1 MLILTLF
8 LPTTGL
14 LSRSPSDGVDQTL
27 LNLFLLSGAVA
38 STACFV
44 TGLEK
49 LEVKS
54 KVLGMRA
61 VTIPPLMNPTEQA
74 QTGEILEQQ
83 TQTGEILEQQ
93 TQTGEILEHQTQTGE
108 ILEQQTQTGE
118 ILEQQ
123 TQTGEILEQ
132 QTQTGEI
139 LEQDWTWKHE
149 QYRVKGELRSVFRDV
164 KSGRFSKDP
173 IEPDGMRKLLEVAK
187 SIYPSG
193 YTVRATG
200 NPHRDCITISYDRAK
215 RHSREEEVQKRRT
228 RSRRGNV
235 D

>member
-1 MLILTLF
+1 MVQRRELFRTILVTSLGVWLMLMLTLF

-93 TQTGEILEHQTQTGE
+93 TQTGEILE
-108 ILEQQTQTGE
+108 
-118 ILEQQ
+118 
-123 TQTGEILEQ
+123 
-132 QTQTGEI
+132 
-139 LEQDWTWKHE
+139 QDWTWKHE

-173 IEPDGMRKLLEVAK
+173 IEPDGMRKLLGVAK

-215 RHSREEEVQKRRT
+215 RYSREEEVQKRRT

-235 D
+235 DEREEG

>member
-1 MLILTLF
+1 MVQRRELFRTILVTSLGVWLMLILTLF

-83 TQTGEILEQQ
+83 TQTGEILEQ
-93 TQTGEILEHQTQTGE
+93 
-108 ILEQQTQTGE
+108 
-118 ILEQQ
+118 
-123 TQTGEILEQ
+123 
-132 QTQTGEI
+132 
-139 LEQDWTWKHE
+139 DWTWKHE

-173 IEPDGMRKLLEVAK
+173 IEPDGMRKLLGVAK

>member
-1 MLILTLF
+1 MVQRRELFRTILVTSLGVWLMLMLTLF

-83 TQTGEILEQQ
+83 TQTGEILEQ
-93 TQTGEILEHQTQTGE
+93 
-108 ILEQQTQTGE
+108 
-118 ILEQQ
+118 
-123 TQTGEILEQ
+123 
-132 QTQTGEI
+132 
-139 LEQDWTWKHE
+139 DWTWKHE

-164 KSGRFSKDP
+164 KSGRFSKDL
-173 IEPDGMRKLLEVAK
+173 IEPDGMRKLLGVAK

-215 RHSREEEVQKRRT
+215 RYSREEEVQKRRT

-235 D
+235 DEREEG

>member
-1 MLILTLF
+1 MVQRRELFRTILVTSLGVWLMLTLTLF

-83 TQTGEILEQQ
+83 TQTGEILEQ
-93 TQTGEILEHQTQTGE
+93 
-108 ILEQQTQTGE
+108 
-118 ILEQQ
+118 
-123 TQTGEILEQ
+123 
-132 QTQTGEI
+132 
-139 LEQDWTWKHE
+139 DWTWKHE

-173 IEPDGMRKLLEVAK
+173 IEPDGMRKLLGVAK

>member
-1 MLILTLF
+1 
-8 LPTTGL
+8 
-14 LSRSPSDGVDQTL
+14 VDQTL
-27 LNLFLLSGAVA
+27 LNLFLISGAVA

-74 QTGEILEQQ
+74 
-83 TQTGEILEQQ
+83 
-93 TQTGEILEHQTQTGE
+93 
-108 ILEQQTQTGE
+108 QTGE

-173 IEPDGMRKLLEVAK
+173 IEPDGMRKLLGVAK

-215 RHSREEEVQKRRT
+215 RYSREEEVQKRRT

>member
-1 MLILTLF
+1 MVQRRELFRTILVTSLGVWLMLILTLF

-61 VTIPPLMNPTEQA
+61 ITIPPLMNPTEQA
-74 QTGEILEQQ
+74 
-83 TQTGEILEQQ
+83 
-93 TQTGEILEHQTQTGE
+93 
-108 ILEQQTQTGE
+108 
-118 ILEQQ
+118 
-123 TQTGEILEQ
+123 QTGEILEQ

-215 RHSREEEVQKRRT
+215 RNSREEEVQKRRT

>member
-1 MLILTLF
+1 MVQRRELFRTILVTSLGVWLMLMLTLF

-83 TQTGEILEQQ
+83 TQTGEILEQ
-93 TQTGEILEHQTQTGE
+93 
-108 ILEQQTQTGE
+108 
-118 ILEQQ
+118 
-123 TQTGEILEQ
+123 
-132 QTQTGEI
+132 
-139 LEQDWTWKHE
+139 DWTWKHE

-164 KSGRFSKDP
+164 KSGRFSKDL
-173 IEPDGMRKLLEVAK
+173 IEPDGMRKLLGVAK

-235 D
+235 DEREEG